1 MGRNDMIDRLSL
13 LQKLGVYAA
22 TFVFLLFLL
31 MPFIEMLR
39 VSLRPMSHLMTAD
52 FTWWSEDFSLQAYR
66 DMWVTVP
73 LLGRYIFNSIFI
85 AVSVT
90 AITMVVV
97 IPAAYAYA
105 RLEFPFKA
113 LSLGG
118 FLAVNMFTGAVLLIP
133 LYRVL
138 RSLGMLNTYWAMIVP
153 GVAFLIPT
161 GIWLL
166 RSYLEKIPR
175 ELEEAAFVD
184 GASRL
189 YTLRRVVIPL
199 AVPGLIVVGT
209 AVFIGAYAQQFLF
222 AITFNNVREIQ
233 PLPAGLFEF
242 IGYQDT
248 TWNEMMA
255 AALTGVLPVM
265 LLFLF
270 LQKYLV
276 AGLTAGAVKE

>member
-1 MGRNDMIDRLSL
+1 MQIDRYTL
-13 LQKLGVYAA
+13 LQKIGLYAA
-22 TFVFLLFLL
+22 TALFLLFIL
-31 MPFIEMLR
+31 MPFIEMFR
-39 VSLRPMSHLMTAD
+39 VSLRPLNHLMTAE
-52 FTWWSEDFSLQAYR
+52 FSWWSEDFSFQAYR
-66 DMWVTVP
+66 DMWKTVP
-73 LLGRYIFNSIFI
+73 LLGRYMVNSVFI
-85 AVSVT
+85 SLSVC
-90 AITMVVV
+90 ALTMLVV

-138 RSLGMLNTYWAMIVP
+138 RSHGLLNSYWAMIIP

-189 YTLRRVVIPL
+189 YTLRRVVLPL
-199 AVPGLIVVGT
+199 AVPGLIVVAT
-209 AVFIGAYAQQFLF
+209 ATFLGAYAQQFMF
-222 AITFNNVREIQ
+222 AITFNNVRELQ
-233 PLPAGLFEF
+233 PLPTGLFEF
-242 IGYQDT
+242 IGYQDI
-248 TWNEMMA
+248 TWNQMMA

-265 LLFLF
+265 LIFLF
-270 LQKYLV
+270 FQKYLV
-276 AGLTAGAVKE
+276 AGLTGGAVKE

>member
-1 MGRNDMIDRLSL
+1 MMMDRLNL
-13 LQKLGVYAA
+13 WQKIGLYFAV
-22 TFVFLLFLL
+22 FLFLLFIL
-31 MPFIEMLR
+31 MPFIEMFR

-52 FTWWSEDFSLQAYR
+52 FTWWSDDFSWQAYR
-66 DMWVTVP
+66 DMWKTVP
-73 LLGRYIFNSIFI
+73 LLGRYIVNSIFI
-85 AVSVT
+85 AGAVT
-90 AITMVVV
+90 ALTMVAV

-105 RLEFPFKA
+105 RLDFPYRA

-138 RSLGMLNTYWAMIVP
+138 RSLGMLNTYWAMIIP

-199 AVPGLIVVGT
+199 AVPGLIVVAT
-209 AVFIGAYAQQFLF
+209 SVFIGAYAQQFLF
-222 AITFNNVREIQ
+222 AITFNNVRELQ

-265 LLFLF
+265 LFFLI

>member
-1 MGRNDMIDRLSL
+1 MMIDRLTL
-13 LQKLGVYAA
+13 LQKIGVYIA
-22 TFVFLLFLL
+22 TFLFLLFIL
-31 MPFIEMLR
+31 MPFIEMIR

-73 LLGRYIFNSIFI
+73 LLGRYIFNSIFVAS
-85 AVSVT
+85 AVTLVT
-90 AITMVVV
+90 MIVV

-138 RSLGMLNTYWAMIVP
+138 RSLSMLNTYWAMIIP

-166 RSYLEKIPR
+166 RSYLEKIPK
-175 ELEEAAFVD
+175 ELEEAAYVD

-199 AVPGLIVVGT
+199 AIPGLIVVGT

-233 PLPAGLFEF
+233 PLPAGLYEF
-242 IGYQDT
+242 IGYQDV

-255 AALTGVLPVM
+255 AALTGITPVM
-265 LLFLF
+265 IVFLF

>member
-1 MGRNDMIDRLSL
+1 MQIEKLSL
-13 LQKLGVYAA
+13 LQKIGVYLA
-22 TFVFLLFLL
+22 TFVFLLFVL

-66 DMWVTVP
+66 DMWTTVP
-73 LLGRYIFNSIFI
+73 LLGRYIFNSVFV
-85 AVSVT
+85 ASSVT

-138 RSLGMLNTYWAMIVP
+138 RSLGLLNSYWAMIIP

-161 GIWLL
+161 GIGLL

-175 ELEEAAFVD
+175 ELEEAAYVD

-189 YTLRRVVIPL
+189 YTLRRVVLPL
-199 AVPGLIVVGT
+199 ATPGLIVVGT

-242 IGYQDT
+242 VGYQDT
-248 TWNEMMA
+248 TWNELMA
-255 AALTGVLPVM
+255 AALTGITPVM
-265 LLFLF
+265 LIFLF

>member
-1 MGRNDMIDRLSL
+1 MMIDKLGP
-13 LQKLGVYAA
+13 LQKIGVYLA
-22 TFVFLLFLL
+22 TFLFLLFIL
-31 MPFIEMLR
+31 MPFIEMIR

-52 FTWWSEDFSLQAYR
+52 FSWWSEDFSLQAYT
-66 DMWVTVP
+66 DMWKTVP

-85 AVSVT
+85 ASSVT
-90 AITMVVV
+90 VITMIVV

-105 RLEFPFKA
+105 RLDFPFKA

-138 RSLGMLNTYWAMIVP
+138 RTLSMLNTYWAMIIP

-199 AVPGLIVVGT
+199 AIPGLIVVGT
-209 AVFIGAYAQQFLF
+209 AVYIGAYAQQFLF

-242 IGYQDT
+242 VGYQDT
-248 TWNEMMA
+248 TWNELMA
-255 AALTGVLPVM
+255 AALTGITPVM
-265 LLFLF
+265 IVFLF
-270 LQKYLV
+270 LQKFLV

>member
-1 MGRNDMIDRLSL
+1 MLFIL
-13 LQKLGVYAA
+13 L
-22 TFVFLLFLL
+22 
-31 MPFIEMLR
+31 PFIEMFR

-52 FTWWSEDFSLQAYR
+52 FTWWSNDFSWQAYR

-73 LLGRYIFNSIFI
+73 LLGRYILNSIFI
-85 AVSVT
+85 ACAVT
-90 AITMVVV
+90 GSADTVDQN
-97 IPAAYAYA
+97 PAASFDTFTSLRYAM
-105 RLEFPFKA
+105 
-113 LSLGG
+113 SMSM

-138 RSLGMLNTYWAMIVP
+138 RSLGMLNTYWAMIIP

-166 RSYLEKIPR
+166 RSYLEKIPK

-209 AVFIGAYAQQFLF
+209 SVFIGAYAQQFLF
-222 AITFNNVREIQ
+222 AITFNNQRSIQ

-265 LLFLF
+265 ILFLF

>member
-1 MGRNDMIDRLSL
+1 MIDRLTL
-13 LQKLGVYAA
+13 MQKIGLYLAA
-22 TFVFLLFLL
+22 FLFLLFVLL
-31 MPFIEMLR
+31 PFVEMFR

-52 FTWWSEDFSLQAYR
+52 FTWWSEDFSWQAYR

-73 LLGRYIFNSIFI
+73 LLGRYILNSVFI
-85 AVSVT
+85 AGSVT
-90 AITMVVV
+90 VMTMAVVV
-97 IPAAYAYA
+97 PAAYAYA

-138 RSLGMLNTYWAMIVP
+138 RSLGLLNTYWAMIIP

-166 RSYLEKIPR
+166 RSYLERIPR
-175 ELEEAAFVD
+175 ELEEAAYVD

-199 AVPGLIVVGT
+199 AVPGMIVVAT
-209 AVFIGAYAQQFLF
+209 SVFIGAYAQQFLF
-222 AITFNNVREIQ
+222 AITFNNVRELQ

-242 IGYQDT
+242 IGYQDV
-248 TWNEMMA
+248 TWNQMMA

-265 LLFLF
+265 LIFLF

>member
-1 MGRNDMIDRLSL
+1 MQIDRLSF
-13 LQKLGVYAA
+13 LQKIGVYAA
-22 TFVFLLFLL
+22 TFVFLLFIL
-31 MPFIEMLR
+31 MPFIEMIR
-39 VSLRPMSHLMTAD
+39 VSLRPMSHLMTAE
-52 FTWWSEDFSLQAYR
+52 FSWWSEDFSLQAYS
-66 DMWVTVP
+66 DMWKTVP
-73 LLGRYIFNSIFI
+73 LLGRYIFNSIFVAS
-85 AVSVT
+85 AVTV
-90 AITMVVV
+90 ITMIVV

-105 RLEFPFKA
+105 RLDFPFKA

-138 RSLGMLNTYWAMIVP
+138 RTLSMLNTYWAMIIP

-209 AVFIGAYAQQFLF
+209 AVYIGAYAQQFLF

-242 IGYQDT
+242 VGYQDT
-248 TWNEMMA
+248 TWNELMA
-255 AALTGVLPVM
+255 AALTGITPVM
-265 LLFLF
+265 IVFLF
-270 LQKYLV
+270 LQKFLV

>member
-1 MGRNDMIDRLSL
+1 MMDRYTLPQKIGLYVAIVAL
-13 LQKLGVYAA
+13 L
-22 TFVFLLFLL
+22 TFILL
-31 MPFIEMLR
+31 PFFEMFMA
-39 VSLRPMSHLMTAD
+39 SLRPLDHL
-52 FTWWSEDFSLQAYR
+52 FRSPYQFWSDDFSFRAYS
-66 DMWVTVP
+66 DMWETVP
-73 LLGRYIFNSIFI
+73 LLGRYIWNSVYIASMVTGLTMIF
-85 AVSVT
+85 
-90 AITMVVV
+90 V

-105 RLEFPFKA
+105 RLDFPFKSA
-113 LSLGG
+113 SLGM
-118 FLAVNMFTGAVLLIP
+118 FLSVNMFAGAVLLIP

-138 RSLGMLNTYWAMIVP
+138 RTLGLLNTYWAMIIP

-189 YTLRRVVIPL
+189 YTLRRVVLPL
-199 AVPGLIVVGT
+199 AVPGLIVVGV
-209 AVFIGAYAQQFLF
+209 AIFIGAYAQQFLF
-222 AITFNNVREIQ
+222 AITFNQVREYQ

-242 IGYQDT
+242 IGYQSV

-255 AALTGVLPVM
+255 AALVGVTPVM
-265 LLFLF
+265 IIFLF
-270 LQKYLV
+270 LQKYLI

>member
-1 MGRNDMIDRLSL
+1 MMMDRLNL
-13 LQKLGVYAA
+13 WQKIGIYFA
-22 TFVFLLFLL
+22 TFIFLLFIL
-31 MPFIEMLR
+31 MPFIEMFR

-52 FTWWSEDFSLQAYR
+52 FTWWSDDFSWAAYR

-73 LLGRYIFNSIFI
+73 LLGRYILNSIFI

-90 AITMVVV
+90 TATMLVVV
-97 IPAAYAYA
+97 PAAYAYA
-105 RLEFPFKA
+105 RLDFPFKSI
-113 LSLGG
+113 SLGA

-138 RSLGMLNTYWAMIVP
+138 RSLGLLNTYWAMIIP

-166 RSYLEKIPR
+166 RSYLEKIPK
-175 ELEEAAFVD
+175 EMEEAAYVD

-199 AVPGLIVVGT
+199 AVPGMIVVAT
-209 AVFIGAYAQQFLF
+209 SVFIGAYAQQFLF
-222 AITFNNVREIQ
+222 AIAFNNVRELQ

-265 LLFLF
+265 LFFLF

>member
-1 MGRNDMIDRLSL
+1 MLIEELKL
-13 LQKLGVYAA
+13 WQKIVVYAA
-22 TFVFLLFLL
+22 TFLFLLFIL
-31 MPFIEMLR
+31 MPFIEMFR
-39 VSLRPMSHLMTAD
+39 VSLRPMKHLMTAD
-52 FTWWSEDFSLQAYR
+52 FTWWSNDFSFQAYK

-73 LLGRYIFNSIFI
+73 LLGRYILNSIFI

-90 AITMVVV
+90 VITMVIVV
-97 IPAAYAYA
+97 PAAYAYA
-105 RLEFPFKA
+105 RLNFPVKMM
-113 LSLGG
+113 SLGL

-138 RSLGMLNTYWAMIVP
+138 RSLSLLNTYWAIIIP

-166 RSYLEKIPR
+166 RSYLEKIPK

-189 YTLRRVVIPL
+189 YILRRVVIPL
-199 AVPGLIVVGT
+199 AVPGLIVVAT
-209 AVFIGAYAQQFLF
+209 SVFIAAYAQQFLF
-222 AITFNNVREIQ
+222 AFTFNNVREIQ
-233 PLPAGLFEF
+233 PLPAGLYEF
-242 IGYQDT
+242 IGYQDV

-265 LLFLF
+265 LFFLI
-270 LQKYLV
+270 LQRYLV